1 MKIETCIVPQD
12 KWSHFEESYENLV
25 PDACDIAMQS
35 FQELFESR
43 GIQFTETMLWR
54 KFYDDVPSFQHLCFR
69 YKNKVISIILAIY
82 GVEGTNAAIMSEK
95 EFDALIA
102 ECRKNNL
109 TPCVFPVDLV
119 NKCPML
125 DGWHMVDAL
134 TNTPIDIDEITDDQG
149 QEVWSEW
156 ELNNF
161 GLTEVAKCLL
171 QNGTGIP
178 EMKWFDMLGYE
189 PQMFFWTDNGATKN
203 YVIVR
208 TVPAGLADEE
218 YTISRRVLEDLQD
231 WNGYYV
237 DIKVCSMWNTL
248 DFQDMQIYRI
258 APVYQPELSFEP
270 IDEAIKNHE
279 NIRIIDE

>member
-125 DGWHMVDAL
+125 DGW
-134 TNTPIDIDEITDDQG
+134 T
-149 QEVWSEW
+149 
-156 ELNNF
+156 
-161 GLTEVAKCLL
+161 
-171 QNGTGIP
+171 
-178 EMKWFDMLGYE
+178 
-189 PQMFFWTDNGATKN
+189 
-203 YVIVR
+203 
-208 TVPAGLADEE
+208 
-218 YTISRRVLEDLQD
+218 
-231 WNGYYV
+231 
-237 DIKVCSMWNTL
+237 
-248 DFQDMQIYRI
+248 
-258 APVYQPELSFEP
+258 
-270 IDEAIKNHE
+270 
-279 NIRIIDE
+279 